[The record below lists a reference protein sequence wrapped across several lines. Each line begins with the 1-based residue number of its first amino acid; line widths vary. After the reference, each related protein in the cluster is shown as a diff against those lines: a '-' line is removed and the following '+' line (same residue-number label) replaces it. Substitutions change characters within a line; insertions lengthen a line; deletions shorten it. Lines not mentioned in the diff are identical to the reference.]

1 MEIVYIIFL
10 LTMTSVTYYGLSKKK
25 RNTVKKRNQV
35 LIGLFLRI
43 NKHLKIEDSSKD
55 EVHLVWISI
64 RGTIRISLSQYC
76 GIFFI
81 SIQKGVH
88 DFKSKRKDWIFL
100 DVMDQHLI
108 FNEVIG
114 DLYKISTD
122 WNLGKDRILSLL
134 NESNES
140 IANVKLENIF
150 FNYNKTAAAYC
161 LAYQSLNAIK
171 KKQSLDDAE
180 SFEVLFF
187 LCMVTFERLKRRSKS
202 NLMSMFVNYLLY
214 FLKTRNLLIEIKD
227 VPKLVNH
234 RISMYTEQ
242 VYIVKND
249 FNCNLGV
256 LYYYFFVKPLGHKST
271 SPLEIGLQNN
281 FSEIL
286 IPKVIELENK
296 ISILEDQIAKNR
308 QY

>member
-10 LTMTSVTYYGLSKKK
+10 LTIASITYYGLSKKK
-25 RNTVKKRNQV
+25 RNTLKKRNQV

-64 RGTIRISLSQYC
+64 RGTIRINLSQYG
-76 GIFFI
+76 GIIFI

-108 FNEVIG
+108 FNEVIE

-122 WNLGKDRILSLL
+122 WNLGKDHILSLL
-134 NESNES
+134 NESNKS
-140 IANVKLENIF
+140 IANIKLENIF
-150 FNYNKTAAAYC
+150 FNYNRAAAAYC

-187 LCMVTFERLKRRSKS
+187 LCMVTFERLKKRSKS

-214 FLKTRNLLIEIKD
+214 FLETRNLLIEIKD

-234 RISMYTEQ
+234 RIGMYTEQ
-242 VYIVKND
+242 VHVVKDD
-249 FNCNLGV
+249 FNCNFGV
-256 LYYYFFVKPLGHKST
+256 LYYYFFVKPLGLKSA
-271 SPLEIGLQNN
+271 SLLVVSQQNK
-281 FSEIL
+281 FSSIL
-286 IPKVIELENK
+286 MPILVELESK
-296 ISILEDQIAKNR
+296 LLMLENQIAKSK
-308 QY
+308 